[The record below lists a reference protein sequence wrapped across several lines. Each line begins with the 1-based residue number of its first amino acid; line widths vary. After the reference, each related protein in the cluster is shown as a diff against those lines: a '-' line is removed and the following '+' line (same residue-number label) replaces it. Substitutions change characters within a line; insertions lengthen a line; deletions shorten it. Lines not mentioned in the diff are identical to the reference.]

1 MGRGISQTGL
11 VILWSLWTTFA
22 TAQTND
28 LLSDEVVPVPA
39 TRAIALPI
47 EPNAGPATPEDTATA
62 PANVLDDVPHDA
74 TRQQPAPTCNTELPA
89 SSLSAACRRWMQIAR
104 VL

>member
-1 MGRGISQTGL
+1 MGLGISQTGL
-11 VILWSLWTTFA
+11 VVLLSLWTTFA
-22 TAQTND
+22 TAQTNE
-28 LLSDEVVPVPA
+28 LLNEVGPVPA
-39 TRAIALPI
+39 TRTIALPI

-74 TRQQPAPTCNTELPA
+74 TRQQPAPACNTELPA

-104 VL
+104 TL